1 MRLSACSAAL
11 VTLFSVSAFAQTP
24 AETPPPPVPPAG
36 APPVLAQTPPPVMPA
51 MAPPAAAPPAPA
63 PAPAWNAVM
72 KEELLVDTYYMYNFT
87 GSNSLIPPT
96 GRNYD
101 TQSNSFTMNYAKA
114 AFEVD
119 ADPVTVRADI
129 GYGALAALLGG
140 PAGPYSVAIQQAY
153 TSLKIPG
160 TQLSV
165 DLGRFN
171 TTAGA
176 EVIEANRNWMYSRSM
191 LFFVIPVHHTG
202 LRLNLKINDMVSI
215 QGTVANGIFAD
226 MPDNNKDK
234 TYGFSITVTP
244 LPTTSIVA
252 TTYFGKEGTTG
263 TTDDPTHFVGDL
275 VISHNVS
282 DKLGLNLNIDYVKG
296 LIASGT
302 TPGDSAKYVFG
313 ASLMARYVIH
323 DNLNVAARVEYLKD
337 KGLYIDPTGDG
348 QEYEG
353 TVMAGV
359 PFAGHFEAR
368 AEIRGDFAKNEAYFK
383 GPMNTDPKKS
393 QVTGTVAFL
402 GFIQ

>member
-1 MRLSACSAAL
+1 
-11 VTLFSVSAFAQTP
+11 
-24 AETPPPPVPPAG
+24 
-36 APPVLAQTPPPVMPA
+36 MPA
-51 MAPPAAAPPAPA
+51 APPAAAAPGTAIAPAPA
-63 PAPAWNAVM
+63 PAAAPAWNAVM
-72 KEELLVDTYYMYNFT
+72 KEELLVDSYYMYNFT
-87 GSNSLIPPT
+87 GANSLIPPT
-96 GRNYD
+96 GRVYD
-101 TQSNSFTMNYAKA
+101 TQSNSFTMNYAKVA
-114 AFEVD
+114 LEVD

-129 GYGALAALLGG
+129 GYGQLASLLGSG
-140 PAGPYSVAIQQAY
+140 TAGPYAVGIQQAY
-153 TSLKIPG
+153 TSLKIPF

-215 QGTVANGIFAD
+215 QGTLANGIFND
-226 MPDNNKDK
+226 MPDNNKQK
-234 TYGFSITVTP
+234 TAGFSVTVTP
-244 LPTTSIVA
+244 LSTTSIVA

-263 TTDDPTHFVGDL
+263 TTSDPTHFTGDL

-296 LIASGT
+296 LIAAGMN
-302 TPGDSAKYVFG
+302 PGDSAKYVFG
-313 ASLMARYVIH
+313 ASLMARYVIL

-337 KGLYIDPTGDG
+337 KGLYIDPNGDG